1 MSNAIFPTLR
11 GLGWPV
17 SREPYFSTIVSTSAS
32 GQQVRLPNFPVPLE
46 RFELPINHLHGN
58 SRVTPNLADFQ
69 TLYAFYVQ
77 RLGPYDSFLYLDP
90 TDNYTVQNALYE
102 GLPTISGLLPGQ
114 GQNFIPGIA
123 GTFPAGD
130 GTTKKFQLYANQGGA
145 VRPIFDINGIKVTA
159 RPLGGGLYVGVPDNL
174 GEAIMALLSG
184 KLFGEPV
191 ITRLADPMPQAPTF
205 KAPVPPKAPAPY
217 RDGQMREE
225 AIRQMKAQRETITQY
240 RQRTGLSRTQ
250 LADTLNISRRS
261 LGRWEQKGKKMS
273 EV

>member
-145 VRPIFDINGIKVTA
+145 VRPIFDINGITASSSPPISTPFAAVYVNGVVVTGSS
-159 RPLGGGLYVGVPDNL
+159 PGPWT
-174 GEAIMALLSG
+174 IS
-184 KLFGEPV
+184 
-191 ITRLADPMPQAPTF
+191 TRGMLTF
-205 KAPVPPKAPAPY
+205 TSAPANNATLAVDFGYFKRVRFQEDSLSLENFMSNLY
-217 RDGQMREE
+217 RVKS
-225 AIRQMKAQRETITQY
+225 IK
-240 RQRTGLSRTQ
+240 L
-250 LADTLNISRRS
+250 
-261 LGRWEQKGKKMS
+261 EQ
-273 EV
+273 VWA